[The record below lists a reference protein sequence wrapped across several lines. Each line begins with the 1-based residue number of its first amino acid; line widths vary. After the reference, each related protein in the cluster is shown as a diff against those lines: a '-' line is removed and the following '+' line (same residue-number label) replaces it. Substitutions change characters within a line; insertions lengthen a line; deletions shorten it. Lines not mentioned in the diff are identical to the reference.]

1 MSLRFLLFLPGA
13 AGPGPK
19 PYPPLAPEPAAL
31 VGTYRL
37 TYWPDSVLFADL
49 TYRYTLPT
57 ARKMDLE
64 VRWNNIFDTRQYQY
78 GFVNQF
84 SLVQN
89 TCQLRPAQVLA
100 VVRLSL

>member
-1 MSLRFLLFLPGA
+1 MRLLLFPLLATGGSRPW
-13 AGPGPK
+13 PK
-19 PYPPLAPEPAAL
+19 ALPPLAPEPAAL
-31 VGTYRL
+31 VGTYR
-37 TYWPDSVLFADL
+37 PDSVLFADL

-64 VRWNNIFDTRQYQY
+64 VRWNNIFDTRQHQY

-89 TCQLRPAQVLA
+89 TYQLRPAQVLA